1 MNIIKKKYIVN
12 YKINVYFIMEK
23 IIIASLLIV
32 VVISFV
38 LFIKGINVNSK
49 QYSKN
54 HQHLHQHHHHRK
66 CDNYFFDGEKKE
78 DYENTKLSSVTV
90 VGTAKNVGK
99 YLPKTIKKLEMIAN
113 LFNEHQ
119 IIIYE
124 NDSKDNTLGFLKK
137 WKNSSGD
144 QYKIKIIS
152 ETNIRGKRTHVLS
165 YARNLLLKEAL
176 KNNYE
181 YLIVIDLDDVISDL
195 DEKGILSSFDY
206 NNKIDWAGMGGNQ
219 NIYYDIW
226 ALRTKDDWLKF
237 DWMEC
242 YNETKD
248 YNNCC
253 ISRHKEINENE
264 DLIEVDSCFGGV
276 MIYKTKYLTNSFY
289 YGGGGDEDDEDKE
302 VCEHVNLNNFI
313 RKKNNGRI
321 FINPKMITT
330 LNIKIDKVKHVFDEI
345 YSKRK
350 WSKEGNGS
358 GTGSSIKN
366 TMNLRNIL
374 TKFLLK
380 NNINSIAD
388 APCGSCLWT
397 STWLNELRKQNIQIS
412 YYGFDIA
419 TEAVVNC
426 KKSMKYLTNFHDIK
440 IEQNNISD
448 IIIPDNVDLLLSRD
462 TLQHLSFDDI
472 FKTLKNFA
480 KYNSIKFYI
489 IGGYLESN
497 DNVDIKNGDYFN
509 FNITKKPFEIIP
521 DYIIK
526 ENNFGNEFPKYLFV
540 FDGDNFRKQVKNSTW
555 HFST

>member
-1 MNIIKKKYIVN
+1 
-12 YKINVYFIMEK
+12 MEK
-23 IIIASLLIV
+23 IIAASLLIV
-32 VVISFV
+32 VVISFI
-38 LFIKGINVNSK
+38 LFIKGININSK
-49 QYSKN
+49 QYHKN
-54 HQHLHQHHHHRK
+54 HHQHDHNNQHEQHDQKK
-66 CDNYFFDGEKKE
+66 CYDYFFDGEKKE
-78 DYENTKLSSVTV
+78 GYENTKLSSVTV

-99 YLPKTIKKLEMIAN
+99 YLPKTIKKLEMIAD

-124 NDSKDNTLGFLKK
+124 NDSRDNTLDFLKE
-137 WKNSSGD
+137 WKNNSGNK
-144 QYKIKIIS
+144 YKIKIIS

-181 YLIVIDLDDVISDL
+181 YLIVIDLDDVIDDL
-195 DEKGILSSFDY
+195 DEQGILSSFNY

-248 YNNCC
+248 YNKCC
-253 ISRHKEINENE
+253 ISRHREINKN
-264 DLIEVDSCFGGV
+264 DDIIEVDSCFGGV
-276 MIYKTKYLTNSFY
+276 MIYKTKYLKNSFY
-289 YGGGGDEDDEDKE
+289 YGGGGGDDDEDKE
-302 VCEHVNLNNFI
+302 VCEHVNLNNLI
-313 RKKNNGRI
+313 RMKNNGRI

-330 LNIKIDKVKHVFDEI
+330 LNIKIDKVKHIFDEI

-358 GTGSSIKN
+358 GTGSSIRN

-374 TKFLLK
+374 TKFLIK
-380 NNINSIAD
+380 NDIHSIVD

-397 STWLNELRKQNIQIS
+397 STWLNELRKKDMKIS

-419 TEAVVNC
+419 NEAVANC
-426 KKSMKYLTNFHDIK
+426 KKSMKYLTNFHDVK

-448 IIIPDNVDLLLSRD
+448 IMIPDNVDLLLSRD
-462 TLQHLSFDDI
+462 TLQHLSFENI

-480 KYNSIKFYI
+480 KYNGIKFYM
-489 IGGYLESN
+489 IGGYLEN
-497 DNVDIKNGDYFN
+497 TENVDIRNGDYFN
-509 FNITKKPFEIIP
+509 FNISKKPFEIIP

-526 ENNFGNEFPKYLFV
+526 ENNFGNELPKYLFV
-540 FDGDNFRKQVKNSTW
+540 FNGDNFRKQVNEKLYQ
-555 HFST
+555 